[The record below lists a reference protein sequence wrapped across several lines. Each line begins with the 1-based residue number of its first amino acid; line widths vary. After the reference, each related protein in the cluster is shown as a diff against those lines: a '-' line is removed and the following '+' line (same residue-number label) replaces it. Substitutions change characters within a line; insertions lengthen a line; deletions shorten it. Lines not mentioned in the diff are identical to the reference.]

1 MHSQVYLQTYRHMHI
16 SHIKTC
22 VQHTHTHTYTHGEKK
37 KREEGR
43 EGEGRKRKCWKN
55 YKAKTKK
62 SKRIFKKTEEN
73 RNKNTAY

>member
-1 MHSQVYLQTYRHMHI
+1 MCAAHTY
-16 SHIKTC
+16 
-22 VQHTHTHTYTHGEKK
+22 TYTHGGKK

-73 RNKNTAY
+73 GNKNTAY

>member
-1 MHSQVYLQTYRHMHI
+1 MCAAY
-16 SHIKTC
+16 
-22 VQHTHTHTYTHGEKK
+22 THTYTHGGKK

-62 SKRIFKKTEEN
+62 NQKEFLRRLKKMEMKTQHTKINRIE
-73 RNKNTAY
+73 